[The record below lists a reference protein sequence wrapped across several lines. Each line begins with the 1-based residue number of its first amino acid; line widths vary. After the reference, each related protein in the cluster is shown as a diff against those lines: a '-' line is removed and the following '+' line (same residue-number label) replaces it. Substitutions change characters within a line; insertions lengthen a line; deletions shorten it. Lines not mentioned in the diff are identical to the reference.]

1 LPPLA
6 HLQLGVGEAV
16 LAQVKIAADVATV
29 GGPGIGP
36 GAGRCCGYRYCRY
49 RCYRLGGGVGHLC
62 DDRGLGGG
70 QTGDGCGEDRGCHRG
85 QELLVAMAH
94 VAVPQLIVVGL
105 QQRVPVLG
113 CEDSARAAL
122 GARGAHKEV
131 AGLRAWGGG

>member
-1 LPPLA
+1 MSQASWSPNRPLGARIWIIQQVTTPPPVFQT
-6 HLQLGVGEAV
+6 LQS
-16 LAQVKIAADVATV
+16 
-29 GGPGIGP
+29 GPWVWNPDTGCI
-36 GAGRCCGYRYCRY
+36 AGRACRP
-49 RCYRLGGGVGHLC
+49 GTS